1 MATVIVGGILV
12 IAVGLIIGYM
22 IRRKKKGK
30 TIGCS
35 CGCDHCSGGC
45 H

>member
-12 IAVGLIIGYM
+12 IAICLIIRYM

-30 TIGCS
+30 ALGCS
-35 CGCDHCSGGC
+35 CGCDQCSGGC